1 MRRATALAHPNIA
14 LAKYWGKRE
23 YGHNLPAVPS
33 LSVTL
38 AGMSTRTSVELDDAL
53 ESDRLELDGVTMEG
67 RAVERVSKLLDLVCE
82 GSGQQGQRP
91 RASVVSANDFPTAA
105 GLASSASAF
114 AALAVAA
121 NEALGAGL
129 DASRLSCIARR
140 VSASA
145 GRSLFGGFVELPAGS
160 EGDEQLP
167 ARRLAPADHWDVRLL
182 VAVTTE
188 DKKAIGSTEGMLHTA
203 RTSVFYAAWL
213 QAAGEIYQRIRRAVL
228 DRDMKTLGPAIEQSA
243 LAMHASAI
251 AADPGIVYWNGATV
265 ETMHAVRRLRSE
277 GLEGY
282 FTIDAGPHVKVFAE
296 AAAARDLEPLLA
308 KVPGVRRIIVA
319 EPGQGAR
326 REETEGR

>member
-38 AGMSTRTSVELDDAL
+38 AGMSTRTSVQLDDAL

-67 RAVERVSKLLDLVCE
+67 RAVQRVSKLLDLVCE
-82 GSGQQGQRP
+82 GRQRP

-129 DASRLSCIARR
+129 DESRLSCIARR

-167 ARRLAPADHWDVRLL
+167 ARPLAPADHWDVRLL

-188 DKKAIGSTEGMLHTA
+188 GKKAIGSTEGMLHTA

-213 QAAGEIYQRIRRAVL
+213 RAADEIYRRIRQAVL
-228 DRDMKTLGPAIEQSA
+228 DRDMKTLGPAVEQSA

-296 AAAARDLEPLLA
+296 AAVARDLEAALA

-319 EPGQGAR
+319 EPGHGAR
-326 REETEGR
+326 LAETEGR